1 MNKEERF
8 VQDIR
13 KGDKEKLEKI
23 YSDNRDHFLT
33 FARKYQL
40 HDEQIKDIYQESII
54 VFYENILDGKL
65 VTLQSSIKT
74 YLFAIGKYKLIQYL
88 RKEEKYD
95 VFPFEEKDLLDH
107 ISIQEMPSEEELD
120 GKTAVLR
127 TGLRQLGPKCQEV
140 LRMFYYEGK
149 KLEEI
154 QMQLGYESKDTVKS
168 QKSRCIRQLK
178 KLVGAYEK

>member
-13 KGDKEKLEKI
+13 RGDKGKLEEI
-23 YSDNRDHFLT
+23 YSDNKAHFLD
-33 FARKYQL
+33 FARKYRL

-54 VFYENILDGKL
+54 VFYENILEGKL
-65 VTLQSSIKT
+65 VTLHSSIKT

-88 RKEEKYD
+88 RKVERYES
-95 VFPFEEKDLLDH
+95 VPFEESGLLDGVFL
-107 ISIQEMPSEEELD
+107 QELSEDEETDEQTELIRS
-120 GKTAVLR
+120 GYK
-127 TGLRQLGPKCQEV
+127 QLGPKCREV
-140 LRMFYYEGK
+140 LSMFYYEGK

-154 QMQLGYESKDTVKS
+154 QVLLGYESKDTVKS

-178 KLVGAYEK
+178 KIVGANEK

>member
-8 VQDIR
+8 VQDIL
-13 KGDKEKLEKI
+13 KGDKGKLEKI
-23 YSDNRDHFLT
+23 YSDNRDHFLN

-95 VFPFEEKDLLDH
+95 AFPFEEEDLLNKL
-107 ISIQEMPSEEELD
+107 SMQEIPEDDL
-120 GKTAVLR
+120 GVKTALVR
-127 TGLRQLGPKCQEV
+127 TAIKELGAKCQEV
-140 LRMFYYEGK
+140 LRLFYYEGK

-154 QMQLGYESKDTVKS
+154 QGQLGYESKDTVKS